1 MDELQLSIAPGE
13 LYAQLGRAEAPVVV
27 DARREAASANGRLLV
42 AAAPRSADTVQ
53 RWRGE
58 LPIDRQ
64 VVVYGV
70 NGDKIAGH
78 VAVELR
84 AVGIR
89 AQFLEGGIEGWIGAG
104 LPTRR
109 AIAGFSSQWITRERP
124 KIDRIACPWLIR
136 RFIDPGAT
144 FIYVPSARVR
154 DSARDLNAIPFDIEG
169 VEFGH
174 EGDCCSFDAFLRIFD
189 IRDQPLDRLALIV
202 RGADTSR
209 HDLTPQCS
217 GLLAISQGLSAI
229 FSNDHQMLE
238 CGMIVYNA
246 LYAWCRSQQHENH
259 S

>member
-1 MDELQLSIAPGE
+1 MDDLQPSIAPDE
-13 LYAQLGRAEAPVVV
+13 LYAQLGRA
-27 DARREAASANGRLLV
+27 AASIVGRLLV
-42 AAAPRSADTVQ
+42 AAVPRSVDTLQ
-53 RWRGE
+53 RWLGE
-58 LPIDRQ
+58 LPVDRQ

-70 NGDKIAGH
+70 SGDKIARQ

-89 AQFLEGGIEGWIGAG
+89 AQFLEGGIEGWVRAG
-104 LPTRR
+104 R
-109 AIAGFSSQWITRERP
+109 AIAGFCRITRGRP
-124 KIDRIACPWLIR
+124 KIDRIAGPWLIR

-154 DSARDLNAIPFDIEG
+154 DSARDLNAMPFDIEG

-174 EGDCCSFDAFLRIFD
+174 EGDRCSFDTFLRIFD

-238 CGMIVYNA
+238 CGMIVYDA
-246 LYAWCRSQQHENH
+246 LYAWCRSWQHETP
-259 S
+259 